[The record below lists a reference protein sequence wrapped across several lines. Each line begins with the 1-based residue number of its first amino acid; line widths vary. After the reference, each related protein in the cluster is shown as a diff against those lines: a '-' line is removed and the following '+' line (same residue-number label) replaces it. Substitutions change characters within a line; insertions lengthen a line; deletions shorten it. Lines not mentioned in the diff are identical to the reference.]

1 MARPSNSLLIF
12 LFLCWP
18 SLTFAL
24 DIRQTLTRLAFW
36 RRSSRNV
43 PAAGYVDPND
53 NGGSMLTKVLG
64 ITYPDGQGEPVNAI
78 LSGNSDSEVLVDQ
91 ETDGG
96 LRNYFFECLGQ
107 HSGTDQQVNLGDGN
121 GYLNETAVIRYNYGD
136 PSLGACTETI
146 KGGNHFRYWV
156 QNGNKANTGAVFM
169 AVSYEKP
176 IADDHDIVLNGYNLA
191 RDYIIGNITGS
202 VIPTLNL
209 TNSSTYSGNTSYGG
223 YTYKTDVSYV
233 SGLLE
238 NTSIGI
244 NHNWSVYID
253 GVTNAVDGLVAV
265 LDVSILEQ
273 PQAQSAGWRI
283 RPETWLL
290 LMTVSFVSSF
300 CL

>member
-1 MARPSNSLLIF
+1 
-12 LFLCWP
+12 
-18 SLTFAL
+18 
-24 DIRQTLTRLAFW
+24 
-36 RRSSRNV
+36 
-43 PAAGYVDPND
+43 
-53 NGGSMLTKVLG
+53 MLTKVLG
-64 ITYPDGQGEPVNAI
+64 TTYPAGQGEPVNTI
-78 LSGNSDSEVLVDQ
+78 ISGNSNSAVLVDQ

-96 LRNYFFECLGQ
+96 LRNYYLSLSFSSECLGQ

-156 QNGNKANTGAVFM
+156 QNGKDANTGAIFM
-169 AVSYEKP
+169 AVSYEMP
-176 IADDHDIVLNGYNLA
+176 IAQDHDIVVNGYNLA
-191 RDYIIGNITGS
+191 RDYIVGNISGT

-223 YTYKTDVSYV
+223 YTYKTDISYV

-244 NHNWSVYID
+244 NHNLSVYIP

-273 PQAQSAGWRI
+273 PEESAGWRT
-283 RPETWLL
+283 RPKLWLL
-290 LMTVSFVSSF
+290 LLTVLGVSSF
-300 CL
+300 SL